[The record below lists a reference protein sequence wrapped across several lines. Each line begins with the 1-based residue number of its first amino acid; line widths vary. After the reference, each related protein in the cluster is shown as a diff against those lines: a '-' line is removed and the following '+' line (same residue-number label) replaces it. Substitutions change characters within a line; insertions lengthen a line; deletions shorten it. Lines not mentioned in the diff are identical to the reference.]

1 MTKFSE
7 YKKQNIEVKATKPQ
21 KHIDDNDIEK
31 MIEKYSKLDKDS
43 LMQEFLQVSKTKR
56 EVGGLGDE
64 EINRL
69 QSTLS
74 PYLNAEQKEM
84 FGRLMEMGKNAE

>member
-7 YKKQNIEVKATKPQ
+7 YKKQKIEVKPTKPQ

-43 LMQEFLQVSKTKR
+43 LMQEFLQASKTKR
-56 EVGGLGDE
+56 EAGGLGDE

-69 QSTLS
+69 QSTLA